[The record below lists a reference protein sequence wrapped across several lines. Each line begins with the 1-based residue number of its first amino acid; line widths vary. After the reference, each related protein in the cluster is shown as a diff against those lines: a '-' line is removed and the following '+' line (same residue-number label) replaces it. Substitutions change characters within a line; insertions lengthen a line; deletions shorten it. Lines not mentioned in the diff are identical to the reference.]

1 MPIRVRKKRD
11 GWYAEV
17 QGELTTRDVKKIKR
31 RRIKRVSFNREKG
44 FTGSLRHLEELTDIE
59 QLDIVGNVADA
70 GPIGSMS
77 SLRHLQLESHDESV
91 IDFSGLQNLETC
103 FLIWRSGAET
113 VFNCEKLQ
121 CLYLYSY
128 PYPDLAGLDSLESL
142 TSLEVGPAPRLRS
155 LTSLDNSLELRKLG
169 VYHAPN
175 LDEIGPLASQTE
187 LRHLSFESCRG
198 LRRIDPVANCINIRR
213 LDLVDCGT
221 IESLNPI
228 RTLNRLEVLFFYGD
242 TIISDG
248 DLNVLSELQSL
259 QFLSFANR
267 RHYSAKCE
275 EFEAY
280 ARLDSATHRQLNPT

>member
-1 MPIRVRKKRD
+1 MPIRVRKNRD

-17 QGELTTRDVKKIKR
+17 REELTARDVKRIKKR
-31 RRIKRVSFNREKG
+31 GIKRVSFNRERG

-59 QLDIVGNVADA
+59 HLNIVGNVADA
-70 GPIGSMS
+70 GPIGSMP

-103 FLIWRSGAET
+103 FLVWRSGSET
-113 VFNCEKLQ
+113 LFDCKKLQ

-128 PYPDLAGLDSLESL
+128 PYSDLAGLSSLEAL

-155 LTSLDNSLELRKLG
+155 LGGSNNLLELRKLG

-175 LDEIGPLASQTE
+175 LNEIDPLASHTE
-187 LRHLSFESCRG
+187 LRHLSFDSCRG
-198 LRRIDPVANCINIRR
+198 LRGIDPVANCVNIRR
-213 LDLVDCGT
+213 LDLVDCGSIQS
-221 IESLNPI
+221 IEPI
-228 RTLNRLEVLFFYGD
+228 RFLNRLEVLFFYGD
-242 TIISDG
+242 TTISDG
-248 DLNVLSELQSL
+248 DLSVLMELESL

-280 ARLDSATHRQLNPT
+280 ARLDSATHRQLNPS